1 MRLAPVPLGANAARS
16 RDHNRQLVLG
26 QLHSGG
32 ALGRA
37 EIARRSGLSTQ
48 AVSNIIAELE
58 TEGLLRPAGT
68 RAARRGLPVAQY
80 AVEPRGAYA
89 LGIEIRPAVLLAAL
103 LDLGGARVWQ
113 ERVAIPRADPAS
125 VEAAMPGLLH
135 RAAQAVPGARARLL
149 GAGIVMPGPFG
160 RTGVSGG
167 ASELPGWE
175 EVDAAARLGAALA
188 LPVTVAN
195 DANAA
200 AMAERMRGAAEGL
213 THLACLY
220 FGTGLGLG
228 VVQDGRLMAGAFGNA
243 GEIGHVPV
251 ATRAGPAPLESCLSR
266 LSVEAHMA
274 RAGVEVHDM
283 AALERLHAARHPALM
298 DWLEAALDPL
308 AQAVGLIENLLD
320 PQTIVLCGALPLP
333 MVTHL
338 VEHVALPAAS
348 VARRADNPHAPLR
361 AGLCSRLAAAQG
373 AAAMVLAGA
382 FTPALAS

>member
-1 MRLAPVPLGANAARS
+1 MRPAPLSLGANAARS

-26 QLHSGG
+26 QVQTGG
-32 ALGRA
+32 AMGRA
-37 EIARRSGLSTQ
+37 EIARRSGLTTQ

-58 TEGLLRPAGT
+58 ADGLLRPAGT

-89 LGIEIRPAVLLAAL
+89 LGVEVRPAVLLAAL
-103 LDLGGARVWQ
+103 LDLGGTRVWQ
-113 ERVAIPRADPAS
+113 ERIALPRADPAT
-125 VEAAMPGLLH
+125 VEAALPGLLE
-135 RAAQAVPGARARLL
+135 RARCAVPGARARLL

-160 RTGVSGG
+160 RTGVSGR

-175 EVDAAARLGAALA
+175 GVDAAARLGAVLA
-188 LPVTVAN
+188 LPVIVAN

-200 AMAERMRGAAEGL
+200 AMAERMRGASEGL

-228 VVQDGRLMAGAFGNA
+228 VVQDGRLMVGAFGNA

-251 ATRAGPAPLESCLSR
+251 STPSGPAPLESCLSR

-274 RAGVEVHDM
+274 RAGVEAHDM
-283 AALERLHAARHPALM
+283 AALEALHAARHPALM
-298 DWLEAALDPL
+298 AWLDAALDPL
-308 AQAVGLIENLLD
+308 AQAVAVIENLLD
-320 PQTIVLCGALPLP
+320 PQTIVLCGAMPLP
-333 MVTHL
+333 MVARL
-338 VEHVALPAAS
+338 VERVALPAAS
-348 VARRADNPHAPLR
+348 VSRRADNPHAPLR

-382 FTPALAS
+382 VTPALAS